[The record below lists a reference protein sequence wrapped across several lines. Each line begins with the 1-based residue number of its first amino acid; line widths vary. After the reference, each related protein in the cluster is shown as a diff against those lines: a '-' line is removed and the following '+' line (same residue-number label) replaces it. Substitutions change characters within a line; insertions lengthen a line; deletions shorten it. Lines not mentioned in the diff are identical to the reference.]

1 MGKKDLYQSEFYDD
15 PRRFSDAFNGILF
28 AGLEVMK
35 PEELEEADSV
45 LVGLPESASGRKV
58 ICDKI
63 RRWKG
68 RYVSLMVLENQ
79 SYVDYRMVFRAM
91 KTEVMGYEKQQ
102 REALAEAKVKG
113 IEWNSHEYLSRMKKE
128 QKFVPIITLVL
139 YMGIDQPWDGA
150 RSLHELLE
158 IDERLKPFV
167 NDYKLNLYDYHEHQ
181 DFSVFKTENRI
192 LFEALS
198 CAGDEERM
206 EEMLRSHPEW
216 YERLDRESAK
226 AILGIM
232 GVRIDIDKIREMKEK
247 EEVYNVCKAFDDH
260 LERGRREGRR
270 EGRQEGKQEGK
281 REGMQEA
288 LKNLMENLQVSLE
301 QAMELLGIPLEDRDK
316 YFPFG

>member
-1 MGKKDLYQSEFYDD
+1 M
-15 PRRFSDAFNGILF
+15 
-28 AGLEVMK
+28 
-35 PEELEEADSV
+35 
-45 LVGLPESASGRKV
+45 
-58 ICDKI
+58 
-63 RRWKG
+63 
-68 RYVSLMVLENQ
+68 
-79 SYVDYRMVFRAM
+79 
-91 KTEVMGYEKQQ
+91 
-102 REALAEAKVKG
+102 
-113 IEWNSHEYLSRMKKE
+113 
-128 QKFVPIITLVL
+128 
-139 YMGIDQPWDGA
+139 
-150 RSLHELLE
+150 
-158 IDERLKPFV
+158 

-198 CAGDEERM
+198 CAGDEGLM

-232 GVRIDIDKIREMKEK
+232 GVRIDIDKIREIKEK

-270 EGRQEGKQEGK
+270 EGK

-316 YFPFG
+316 YFPLV

>member
-28 AGLEVMK
+28 AGREVMK
-35 PEELEEADSV
+35 PEELEETDSV
-45 LVGLPESASGRKV
+45 LVGLPESNSGRKV

-79 SYVDYRMVFRAM
+79 SYVDYRMVLRAM

-113 IEWNSHEYLSRMKKE
+113 SEWNSHEYLSRMKKE

-139 YMGIDQPWDGA
+139 YMGTDKPWDGA
-150 RSLHELLE
+150 RSLYELLE
-158 IDERLKPFV
+158 IEERLKPFV

-198 CAGDEERM
+198 CAGDEGLM

-232 GVRIDIDKIREMKEK
+232 GVRIDIDKIREIKEK

-270 EGRQEGKQEGK
+270 EGK

-316 YFPFG
+316 YFPLV

>member
-28 AGLEVMK
+28 AGREVMK

-45 LVGLPESASGRKV
+45 LVGLPESNSGRKV

>member
-1 MGKKDLYQSEFYDD
+1 M
-15 PRRFSDAFNGILF
+15 
-28 AGLEVMK
+28 
-35 PEELEEADSV
+35 
-45 LVGLPESASGRKV
+45 
-58 ICDKI
+58 
-63 RRWKG
+63 
-68 RYVSLMVLENQ
+68 
-79 SYVDYRMVFRAM
+79 
-91 KTEVMGYEKQQ
+91 
-102 REALAEAKVKG
+102 
-113 IEWNSHEYLSRMKKE
+113 
-128 QKFVPIITLVL
+128 
-139 YMGIDQPWDGA
+139 
-150 RSLHELLE
+150 
-158 IDERLKPFV
+158 

-206 EEMLRSHPEW
+206 EEMLRSHSEW

-232 GVRIDIDKIREMKEK
+232 GVRIDIDKIREIKEK

-270 EGRQEGKQEGK
+270 EGRQEGK

-301 QAMELLGIPLEDRDK
+301 QAMELLGIPAEDKEK
-316 YFPFG
+316 YFLFG

>member
-1 MGKKDLYQSEFYDD
+1 
-15 PRRFSDAFNGILF
+15 
-28 AGLEVMK
+28 
-35 PEELEEADSV
+35 
-45 LVGLPESASGRKV
+45 
-58 ICDKI
+58 
-63 RRWKG
+63 
-68 RYVSLMVLENQ
+68 
-79 SYVDYRMVFRAM
+79 
-91 KTEVMGYEKQQ
+91 
-102 REALAEAKVKG
+102 
-113 IEWNSHEYLSRMKKE
+113 MKKE

-139 YMGIDQPWDGA
+139 YMGTDKPWDGA
-150 RSLHELLE
+150 RSLYELLE
-158 IDERLKPFV
+158 IEERLKPFV

-198 CAGDEERM
+198 CAGDEGLM

-232 GVRIDIDKIREMKEK
+232 GVRIDIDKIREIKEK

-270 EGRQEGKQEGK
+270 EGK

-316 YFPFG
+316 YFPLV

>member
-1 MGKKDLYQSEFYDD
+1 
-15 PRRFSDAFNGILF
+15 
-28 AGLEVMK
+28 
-35 PEELEEADSV
+35 
-45 LVGLPESASGRKV
+45 
-58 ICDKI
+58 
-63 RRWKG
+63 
-68 RYVSLMVLENQ
+68 MVQWIFFDFL
-79 SYVDYRMVFRAM
+79 
-91 KTEVMGYEKQQ
+91 
-102 REALAEAKVKG
+102 
-113 IEWNSHEYLSRMKKE
+113 HE
-128 QKFVPIITLVL
+128 
-139 YMGIDQPWDGA
+139 DGA

-232 GVRIDIDKIREMKEK
+232 GVRIDIDKIREVKEK
-247 EEVYNVCKAFDDH
+247 EEAYNVCKAFDDH

-270 EGRQEGKQEGK
+270 EGR
-281 REGMQEA
+281 QEA

>member
-1 MGKKDLYQSEFYDD
+1 MGKKDLYQSEFYDA
-15 PRRFSDAFNGILF
+15 PERFSDAFNGVLF
-28 AGLEVMK
+28 GGQEVMK

-79 SYVDYRMVFRAM
+79 SYVDYRMVLRAM

-139 YMGIDQPWDGA
+139 YMGTDQPWDGA

-206 EEMLRSHPEW
+206 EEMLRSHSEW

-232 GVRIDIDKIREMKEK
+232 GVRIDIGKIREIKEK

-270 EGRQEGKQEGK
+270 EGRQEGK

-316 YFPFG
+316 YFPLG

>member
-1 MGKKDLYQSEFYDD
+1 
-15 PRRFSDAFNGILF
+15 
-28 AGLEVMK
+28 MK
-35 PEELEEADSV
+35 PEELEETDSV
-45 LVGLPESASGRKV
+45 LVGLPESNSGRKV

-79 SYVDYRMVFRAM
+79 SYVDYRMVLRAM

-139 YMGIDQPWDGA
+139 YMGTDQPWDGA

-192 LFEALS
+192 LFE
-198 CAGDEERM
+198 
-206 EEMLRSHPEW
+206 
-216 YERLDRESAK
+216 
-226 AILGIM
+226 
-232 GVRIDIDKIREMKEK
+232 
-247 EEVYNVCKAFDDH
+247 
-260 LERGRREGRR
+260 
-270 EGRQEGKQEGK
+270 GK
-281 REGMQEA
+281 RQIA
-288 LKNLMENLQVSLE
+288 RSKLKFSV
-301 QAMELLGIPLEDRDK
+301 A
-316 YFPFG
+316 